1 MDEAHYKLAQNNLTK
16 TEAFT
21 EGVKQEIKHNPTLKA
36 RLQAAIKAGKVEAL
50 KAIFNHPL
58 FSISAETIKGWLEA

>member
-21 EGVKQEIKHNPTLKA
+21 EAVHQKIRHNPTLKG
-36 RLQAAIKAGKVEAL
+36 RLEAAIKAGKVEAL
-50 KAIFNHPL
+50 KAISNHPL
-58 FSISAETIKGWLEA
+58 FNISAETIKGWLEP